1 MATCN
6 ASIARP
12 RGGVAIRDL
21 DVTGGGVS
29 RGRQVGE
36 GVKCDI

>member
-21 DVTGGGVS
+21 DV
-29 RGRQVGE
+29 GRVPNSAR
-36 GVKCDI
+36 GVKGVKLARE

>member
-21 DVTGGGVS
+21 DVTRSGVYS
-29 RGRQVGE
+29 GRQVGE
-36 GVKCDI
+36 GVRM